1 MLRCERIRSRAHSCA
16 PPHLT
21 RDALTAPP
29 VRDRSRQFYEQFA
42 SAVLGPEDDES
53 PPTEAKQLKPEFLEN
68 ADRAT
73 RAAQRVLDLDGL
85 DPAWA
90 ESAVKTVL
98 HNA

>member
-1 MLRCERIRSRAHSCA
+1 MRSLS
-16 PPHLT
+16 
-21 RDALTAPP
+21 
-29 VRDRSRQFYEQFA
+29 QFYEQFA

-98 HNA
+98 HNT

>member
-1 MLRCERIRSRAHSCA
+1 M
-16 PPHLT
+16 
-21 RDALTAPP
+21 
-29 VRDRSRQFYEQFA
+29 
-42 SAVLGPEDDES
+42 LGPEDDES
-53 PPTEAKQLKPEFLEN
+53 PPTEAKQLKSEFLEN